1 MKFFVEKP
9 IFLKALSHGQSVV
22 EKKTTIPIL
31 SHILLDAEDGKIKL
45 LSTDFDL
52 SLVEEIPAKVDV
64 PGKIC
69 VQAHL
74 LFDIVRK
81 LSERSLIELEANLES
96 NQLIIKSGRSKFELS
111 YLSAEEFPQITQ
123 MPHSHTFE
131 LPTRYM
137 REMIQKTEPSVCVDE
152 ARYNVHGM
160 FMHTVLVG
168 DSCRIR
174 AVSTDYHRMSCVE
187 LKAPEGV
194 ESIPDIIIGRKALLE
209 IKKLLDIAGEKLTIR
224 LNDSKIEIDMQKD
237 GYVATLASRLVEGNF
252 PDYQSALD
260 FPHDK
265 AMIVPREDF
274 ISVVDRVGT
283 VVSDKIRIIKLTLCN
298 NQAVFSVISSEF
310 GSATEEMDVDYPHE
324 TPIELCVNVKYL
336 LDAAQIIEEDE
347 LEFLIDHEAAS
358 IIIRG
363 LNNQSAIFILMPL
376 GI

>member
-31 SHILLDAEDGKIKL
+31 SHILISAEQDKVRL
-45 LSTDFDL
+45 MATDFDL
-52 SLVEEIPAKVDV
+52 SLVEEIPAKIDFE
-64 PGKIC
+64 GKVC

-81 LSERSLIELEANLES
+81 LSERSLIELETNPDS

-111 YLSAEEFPQITQ
+111 YLSADEFPHIAS
-123 MPHSHTFE
+123 MPHSHKFT
-131 LPTRYM
+131 LPTRFM
-137 REMIQKTEPSVCVDE
+137 REMIQKTEPSICIDE
-152 ARYNVHGM
+152 SRYNVHGM
-160 FMHTVLVG
+160 FMHSIESLG
-168 DSCRIR
+168 RPFIR

-187 LKAPEGV
+187 LPAPEGGV
-194 ESIPDIIIGRKALLE
+194 SIPDIIIGRKALLE
-209 IKKLLDIAGEKLTIR
+209 IKKLLDIAGEMLTVR
-224 LNDSKIEIDMQKD
+224 LSDSKIEIDFEKD

-252 PDYQSALD
+252 PDYQSALE
-260 FPHDK
+260 FQNDK
-265 AMIVPREDF
+265 TLIAPREEF

-283 VVSDKIRIIKLTLCN
+283 VVSDKIRIIKLSLSE

-310 GSATEEMDVDYPHE
+310 GSAVEEMDVDFPYE

-347 LEFLIDHEAAS
+347 IEFLVDHAQAS
-358 IIIRG
+358 IVIRG
-363 LNNQSAIFILMPL
+363 LNNKSAVFILMPL
-376 GI
+376 GV